1 MKRLRLG
8 ICIWGLILIGLTTV
22 TVKASS
28 QEGKV
33 VIALDPGHGGEE
45 KGADYYGEREKDINL
60 QIARYV
66 KEGLEQYDGVEVVLT
81 RDDDVE
87 LGLKDRAD
95 RAASAGADMF
105 ISLHCNASASHQ
117 SNGAS
122 VYISTGEYNRKSLMD
137 FADYFLGEFEAIG
150 LRNAGTFARVT
161 QMGYRRNDGS
171 FQDYYGVLRH
181 AYNNGIPAL
190 LVEHCFMDSPKDWK
204 FVRSDEGIKKL
215 ADADVSAIVAYYG
228 LKLSDGGI
236 YEGKHAKVYGAT
248 SKGVGMN
255 CYDAPKLTGIE
266 LVEYDG
272 KTPAVAKYKVSLED
286 KVGVSSIYLVYKNGS
301 GNSVTVSLMINEPLK
316 TGNHELMAYI
326 PDGMELCNHTLS
338 YVGMYNVAGYDA
350 GYNYAGGSLIGFGKC
365 DWLNEFVYNGV
376 ANLPVTVKGELSK
389 AYIKKLDC
397 EINLGIKR
405 RQDVYPVSLINASN

>member
-1 MKRLRLG
+1 MSRLRFAF
-8 ICIWGLILIGLTTV
+8 LIACLVLVAFIPV

-28 QEGKV
+28 QEKTI

-45 KGADYYGEREKDINL
+45 NGADYYGEKEKDVNL
-60 QIARYV
+60 QIAKYV
-66 KEGLEQYDGVEVVLT
+66 KEGLLQYDNVEVFLT
-81 RDDDVE
+81 REDDTE
-87 LGLKDRAD
+87 LNLQERAD

-122 VYISTGEYNRKSLMD
+122 VYISTGEPNRKRLMD

-228 LKLSDGGI
+228 LKSSDGSI

-286 KVGVSSIYLVYKNGS
+286 KVGVSSIYLVYKNSS

-350 GYNYAGGSLIGFGKC
+350 GYNYAGGSLVGFGKC